1 MLRYDV
7 TSNDWVIFSPA
18 RAMRPEEFS
27 RHGSRMPPVVP
38 ADYRCP
44 FCPGNEN
51 LTTPEITAIR
61 DGGPANTPGWKV
73 RVVPNKFPALRI
85 EENHRRQ
92 EQGRLFRQMG
102 GCGAHEVI
110 IASPDHNT
118 PPALMPIEQLTLVLR
133 VLRDRFND
141 LMRDTRFQT
150 IVIFKNYGPTAG
162 TSLAHP
168 HCQLIATPVTPR
180 TVRQKLAI
188 SQQYFDQ
195 TGDCLYCTLLADE
208 LADGKRVLAQNSH
221 FVAILPYAS
230 HVPFEI
236 WILPRHRQSSFRWI
250 DPSLLHPLAEILK
263 TVLLKLHVGLGNPD
277 FNLTIN
283 TAPRGD
289 EDSESF
295 MWFIE
300 ILPRLATPAGFELGS
315 GMSINTMLP
324 EEATNFLRSVD
335 ACKIAAAACG

>member
-7 TSNDWVIFSPA
+7 TTNDWVIFSPA
-18 RAMRPEEFS
+18 RAMRPEEFGRRETHS
-27 RHGSRMPPVVP
+27 LLAAP
-38 ADYRCP
+38 AGYRCP
-44 FCPGNEN
+44 FCPGNED
-51 LTTPEITAIR
+51 LASQEIAAIR
-61 DGGPANTPGWKV
+61 DGGPTNGAGWKV
-73 RVVPNKFPALRI
+73 RVIPNAYPALRI
-85 EENHRRQ
+85 EEDHRRL
-92 EQGRLFRQMG
+92 EEGRLFRQMG

-110 IASPDHNT
+110 IDSPDHNIV
-118 PPALMPIEQLTLVLR
+118 PASMSVDQLSLILR
-133 VLRDRFND
+133 VMRDRFND
-141 LMRDTRFQT
+141 LMRDPRFQS

-162 TSLAHP
+162 TSLSHP
-168 HCQLIATPVTPR
+168 HSQLIATPVTPR

-188 SQQYFDQ
+188 AQQYFDE
-195 TGDCLYCTLLADE
+195 TGDCLYCALLSDE

-221 FVAILPYAS
+221 FAAILPYAS
-230 HVPFEI
+230 HVPFET
-236 WILPRHRQSSFRWI
+236 WILPRHRQSSFRWM

-263 TVLLKLHVGLGNPD
+263 TVLLKLHVGLGGPD
-277 FNLTIN
+277 FNLTII

-324 EEATNFLRSVD
+324 EEAADFLRGVD
-335 ACKIAAAACG
+335 ISKAAQAACS